1 MEERGGEQAVLWG
14 EIKGIAFAI
23 IRGNK
28 SPVSMKIVFQLPQA
42 QANKLVEDLGG
53 KLRLE
58 DLGGLFINIRF
69 EKTSFI

>member
-1 MEERGGEQAVLWG
+1 MKNFSKRNWKRGKGGIVG

-42 QANKLVEDLGG
+42 QQTNY
-53 KLRLE
+53 
-58 DLGGLFINIRF
+58 
-69 EKTSFI
+69 